1 MMTGILVLLIILAIS
16 AIVSIILGAYTLYL
30 VLSITSPK
38 IAIWKYDEEDP
49 IDGYVDYCTD
59 NELFYTDINSSDDED
74 DEDEDE

>member
-16 AIVSIILGAYTLYL
+16 AIISIILGAYTLYS

-38 IAIWKYDEEDP
+38 IAIWEYDEEDP

-59 NELFYTDINSSDDED
+59 NELFYTDIDSSDD